1 MTLTTHIQL
10 QRAVVTAVEENW
22 KSYYQYSIV
31 QCKDSSVCQY
41 TNEWKADNTTFEA
54 LFFQNDSIC
63 ERDYPWRLIGTRGP
77 VNPM

>member
-1 MTLTTHIQL
+1 MHIQL

-31 QCKDSSVCQY
+31 QCKDSSVCY
-41 TNEWKADNTTFEA
+41 TNEWKAGNTTFEA
-54 LFFQNDSIC
+54 LFFQNDSIY